1 MPIAVPSD
9 KVACRVCAHRAK
21 RMLRVC
27 ASQIIVGY
35 WNIRGLAAAIR
46 MMCEYAGAAYTS
58 KEYAVGTKE
67 DGG

>member
-1 MPIAVPSD
+1 
-9 KVACRVCAHRAK
+9 
-21 RMLRVC
+21 MLLIPQV
-27 ASQIIVGY
+27 IVGY
-35 WNIRGLAAAIR
+35 WNIRGLAAPIR